1 MKLCRYGEVGQER
14 PGLVD
19 NDGQLRDLSSHV
31 SEIDATALSA
41 QGLAKLAALNPA
53 SLSKVI
59 GTPRLGVPFVGLS
72 KYVCVG
78 LNYRD
83 HAREA
88 GLEEPKEPVLF
99 LKAPSALCGPDD
111 DMFKPAHASKLDW
124 EVELAVVIGK
134 TAKSIVA
141 EDAFEHVA
149 GYCLVDDVSERAFQM
164 QSSQWDKGKGLDSF
178 GPIGPWLVT
187 KDEIP
192 DPQNISLWLEVNGER
207 RQDGSTA
214 DMIFSVRELVAYISC
229 YMTLLPGDLIA
240 TGTPAGVGMG
250 LKPTA
255 VFLQAGDEV
264 RLGAEGLG
272 VQRHRVVA
280 SD

>member
-19 NDGQLRDLSSHV
+19 NGGQLRDLSSHV

-53 SLSKVI
+53 SLSKVT

-187 KDEIP
+187 KAEIP

-214 DMIFSVRELVAYISC
+214 DMIFSVRELVAYVSR

-264 RLGAEGLG
+264 RLGAGGLG

-280 SD
+280 TD